1 MRDRAVSSSEYT
13 TNIVQSETH
22 ATYLATAG
30 VLPKKTSLQ
39 RMVQRKRACPEGNG
53 LIDELR
59 VTPRGKAFVLEE
71 DDQNGFYMFASQKN
85 LDILNSCVNWFC
97 DGTFDVA
104 PFGYQLYTIHA
115 LVNQNRTVPLV
126 YAVTKNKSEDVYNR
140 IFRLLEQQR
149 SGIASETVTI
159 DFEMAAYKAL
169 FFQLPSS
176 RNSGLP
182 FSFWPM

>member
-1 MRDRAVSSSEYT
+1 
-13 TNIVQSETH
+13 
-22 ATYLATAG
+22 
-30 VLPKKTSLQ
+30 
-39 RMVQRKRACPEGNG
+39 MVQRKRACPEGNG